1 MFKWSICHQD
11 LKLESTD
18 LVKKMEVKA
27 VLDPVEGVRRE
38 VVVGRLEGQR
48 QLLVPGRVRAF
59 GDGGSRA
66 SALDKRKL
74 NLVTKTFPF
83 TEGLGSILATA
94 LTFLFFQSSN
104 TIFDFIRNNLSY
116 KGFT

>member
-38 VVVGRLEGQR
+38 VVVG
-48 QLLVPGRVRAF
+48 
-59 GDGGSRA
+59 
-66 SALDKRKL
+66 
-74 NLVTKTFPF
+74 
-83 TEGLGSILATA
+83 
-94 LTFLFFQSSN
+94 
-104 TIFDFIRNNLSY
+104 
-116 KGFT
+116 

>member
-11 LKLESTD
+11 LKLERSD

-66 SALDKRKL
+66 AALDKRKL

-83 TEGLGSILATA
+83 TEGLGSILGTA
-94 LTFLFFQSSN
+94 LTCLFLQSCN
-104 TIFDFIRNNLSY
+104 TIFDFIWNNLSY